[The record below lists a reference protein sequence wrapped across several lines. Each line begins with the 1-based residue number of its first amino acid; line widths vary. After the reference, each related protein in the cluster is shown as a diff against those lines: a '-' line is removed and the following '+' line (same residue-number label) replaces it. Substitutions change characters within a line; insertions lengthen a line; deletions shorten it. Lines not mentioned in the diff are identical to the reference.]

1 MYVAPRPRVE
11 DDPLFAIRLS
21 CGAVVGFLL
30 AIGLQSP
37 LAMLPPALIVGLMAG
52 MRKAFDAKK
61 GIGAPVAM
69 IVMVATLSFIVDL
82 ARPMPIVLV
91 MIVWALCVLS
101 YYVIL
106 KTGNPIGMLIAI
118 VAVLMSVMRMDSAQ
132 AMVFMRDGFI
142 EASLCALF
150 AIPILYMIF
159 PPRAKE
165 LMVEIY
171 EPAKEGHHGLRALIR
186 GSVLLILSFW
196 LFSILDSSN
205 MMIAVAAVFVLVFP
219 TTKQL
224 YAEAWERTVAT
235 LIGGVMA
242 LLILAVFT
250 PIAHFP
256 VLLILVF
263 LGGLFIASRM
273 IDGYYP
279 PMVYQFAFSAMISL
293 VAGGLSTQAPVDAT
307 ILRIVLT
314 LFGAIAAAF
323 MTALL
328 EQIFI
333 RSVGTTAERRTDR
346 AGPPGKGSSPT

>member
-150 AIPILYMIF
+150 AIPILY
-159 PPRAKE
+159 
-165 LMVEIY
+165 V
-171 EPAKEGHHGLRALIR
+171 
-186 GSVLLILSFW
+186 W
-196 LFSILDSSN
+196 
-205 MMIAVAAVFVLVFP
+205 
-219 TTKQL
+219 
-224 YAEAWERTVAT
+224 
-235 LIGGVMA
+235 
-242 LLILAVFT
+242 
-250 PIAHFP
+250 
-256 VLLILVF
+256 
-263 LGGLFIASRM
+263 
-273 IDGYYP
+273 
-279 PMVYQFAFSAMISL
+279 
-293 VAGGLSTQAPVDAT
+293 
-307 ILRIVLT
+307 
-314 LFGAIAAAF
+314 
-323 MTALL
+323 
-328 EQIFI
+328 
-333 RSVGTTAERRTDR
+333 
-346 AGPPGKGSSPT
+346 

>member
-1 MYVAPRPRVE
+1 
-11 DDPLFAIRLS
+11 
-21 CGAVVGFLL
+21 
-30 AIGLQSP
+30 
-37 LAMLPPALIVGLMAG
+37 
-52 MRKAFDAKK
+52 
-61 GIGAPVAM
+61 
-69 IVMVATLSFIVDL
+69 
-82 ARPMPIVLV
+82 
-91 MIVWALCVLS
+91 
-101 YYVIL
+101 
-106 KTGNPIGMLIAI
+106 MLIAI

-205 MMIAVAAVFVLVFP
+205 MMIAVAAVFSHFP
-219 TTKQL
+219 DHQ
-224 YAEAWERTVAT
+224 A
-235 LIGGVMA
+235 A
-242 LLILAVFT
+242 LRRGLGTDGSDADRRRHGAPYSAVFT

-333 RSVGTTAERRTDR
+333 RSVGTTAEVRHI
-346 AGPPGKGSSPT
+346 